1 MEKPALNPSE
11 PPARPDTIPQ
21 VDEQHGD
28 VLSVVTNVL
37 TAEVHPLE
45 TSFEPDPASKMS
57 RGRRSAII
65 VLVIIC
71 NLLQYTSM
79 FSTVAGGFEFS
90 KLLGVEFGQGQT
102 NWMAAAYSLTQSA
115 FVLISGRLG
124 AVHGHSRLLLVGG
137 AMIVIFSIANAFCT
151 TYTSFI
157 AVRALTGI
165 GGGILMPNAVA
176 ALTIMIPAG
185 PARNLTLAVFAAS
198 PPIGALVGALI
209 AGAVLETT
217 EWKWHFVIIAC
228 LGTVAVGSL
237 FLVLPREEP
246 VDKGGKID
254 WVGAG
259 LGLSG
264 LLLFSI
270 AWNQAPSTGW
280 DSATPIATLV
290 ISIALMAAFIVWE
303 HSFAT
308 EPIMPL
314 SAFKAPSFNALI
326 LVVLFIYMSV
336 GISLWYMVAW
346 QQLVRDWTV
355 LQVAIGWIPYG
366 VGASAAVILAAWLVT
381 VWEAQYILALGCLAS
396 FASSALLASMPEQQ
410 LYWKQIF
417 PSTVLGSLS
426 PDFVFVAAQIIA
438 SNSVSKREQGVAGSL
453 IGTLNLYGNSL
464 GLGFA
469 GTIEGRIARRG
480 GEVAGFRAAL
490 WFGAALALAAL
501 GLDLAFV
508 RLRHVDRVEGDGD
521 ERGRDGVEGR

>member
-1 MEKPALNPSE
+1 MEKPAISSSE
-11 PPARPDTIPQ
+11 LPTHPESAPQ
-21 VDEQHGD
+21 ADGHYDD
-28 VLSVVTNVL
+28 VLSIVTNVI

-45 TSFEPDPASKMS
+45 TSLEPEPVTKLSKA
-57 RGRRSAII
+57 RRVAII
-65 VLVIIC
+65 VLVILC

-90 KLLGVEFGQGQT
+90 RLLGVEFGHGQT

-124 AVHGHSRLLLVGG
+124 AVYGHSTLLLIGG
-137 AMIVIFSIANAFCT
+137 AIIVVFSIINAFCI

-198 PPIGALVGALI
+198 PPIGALIGALI
-209 AGAVLETT
+209 AGAVLEGT
-217 EWKWHFVIIAC
+217 EWKWHFIIIAC
-228 LGTVAVGSL
+228 LGAVAVGSL

-246 VDKGGKID
+246 VDNGGKID

-280 DSATPIATLV
+280 DSPTPIATLV
-290 ISIALMAAFIVWE
+290 ISVALLAAFITWE
-303 HSFAT
+303 GSYAS

-314 SAFKAPSFNALI
+314 SAFIAPSFNALI

-355 LQVAIGWIPYG
+355 LHVAIGWIPYG

-396 FASSALLASMPEQQ
+396 FASSALLATMPEQQ

-469 GTIEGRIARRG
+469 GTIEGMIAKEN

-490 WFGAALALAAL
+490 WFGAALAVAAL
-501 GLDLAFV
+501 VLDLAFV
-508 RLRHVDRVEGDGD
+508 RLRHVDRVEGEECS
-521 ERGRDGVEGR
+521 ERGRYAA